1 MSTTLTLVL
10 YMAILTWALVVLA
23 SLIRA
28 QAWTPAGLMA
38 AFGNRENL
46 PDASPLAGRAER
58 TARNTLENFVLFA
71 AIALAAHALA
81 PSNPQVLLGAQVFFV
96 ARLVYVPVYYVGLK
110 FVRTAVWT
118 VSVMGLGMMLAA
130 VL

>member
-10 YMAILTWALVVLA
+10 YMAILTWVLTLVA
-23 SLIRA
+23 SLVRA
-28 QAWTPAGLMA
+28 QAWTPAGLMV

-46 PDASPLAGRAER
+46 PEATPFAGRAER

-71 AIALAAHALA
+71 VVALAANALSPA
-81 PSNPQVLLGAQVFFV
+81 NPQVLLGAQVFFV
-96 ARLVYVPVYYVGLK
+96 ARMVYIPVYYLGLK
-110 FVRTAVWT
+110 FVRTVIWT
-118 VSVMGLGMMLAA
+118 ISVVGVGMMLAA

>member
-10 YMAILTWALVVLA
+10 YMAIITLVLTLVA
-23 SLIRA
+23 SLVRA
-28 QAWTPAGLMA
+28 QAWTPKGLLI

-46 PDASPLAGRAER
+46 PEATPFAGRAER
-58 TARNTLENFVLFA
+58 TARNTLDHFVLFA
-71 AIALAAHALA
+71 AIALAAHALSPA
-81 PSNPQVLLGAQVFFV
+81 NPQVLQGAQVFFI
-96 ARLVYVPVYYVGLK
+96 ARMVYIPVYYLGLK

-118 VSVMGLGMMLAA
+118 VSIVGLGMMLAA